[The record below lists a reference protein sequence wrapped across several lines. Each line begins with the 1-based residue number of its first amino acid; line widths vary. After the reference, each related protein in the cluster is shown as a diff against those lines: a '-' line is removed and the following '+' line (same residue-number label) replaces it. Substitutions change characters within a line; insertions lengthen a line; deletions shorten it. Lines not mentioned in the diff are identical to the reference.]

1 MLISKSSIIRPVIK
15 EREEIKVEQNE
26 MDKILSMDFLK
37 QAITNP
43 EDRIMD
49 QDQRVTRI
57 DNEDNFKKALK
68 K

>member
-1 MLISKSSIIRPVIK
+1 
-15 EREEIKVEQNE
+15 